1 MKNRKKKGFT
11 FVETLVALLIVSLLS
26 AVVLTGIRS
35 AWSVHDDALFASE
48 SEILASTINTALG
61 DVLHYS
67 SYDLNGSV
75 ATSDIVRIS
84 NQNYGI
90 LRGSIEA
97 DDGNGKIYI
106 KVSDDENS
114 SRLVLISDG
123 AYTNIKVK
131 DFKLLYMSHGQEPD
145 IPEGTF
151 YGSYTLEG
159 ADGQTK
165 KITYAFQ
172 PINGKVENGKL
183 VS

>member
-67 SYDLNGSV
+67 SYDLNGSQG
-75 ATSDIVRIS
+75 TSEIVRIS

-90 LRGSIEA
+90 LRGDIEA
-97 DDGNGKIYI
+97 DDGKIYI

-123 AYTNIKVK
+123 AYTNIRVT
-131 DFKLLYMSHGQEPD
+131 DFSLKYMSHSQSAD
-145 IPEGTF
+145 YPEGTF

-159 ADGQTK
+159 AGGQTK
-165 KITYAFQ
+165 EITYAFQ
-172 PINGKVENGKL
+172 PINPEVENGKIK
-183 VS
+183 S

>member
-75 ATSDIVRIS
+75 ATSDTVRIS

-97 DDGNGKIYI
+97 DDGKIYI

-123 AYTNIKVK
+123 AYTNIRVEN
-131 DFKLLYMSHGQEPD
+131 FKLLYMSHDYGNVPNN
-145 IPEGTF
+145 TF
-151 YGSYTLEG
+151 YGSYTLKG

-165 KITYAFQ
+165 EITYTFQ

>member
-35 AWSVHDDALFASE
+35 AWSIHDDALFASE

-67 SYDLNGSV
+67 SYEQSGSQG
-75 ATSDIVRIS
+75 TSEIVRIS

-90 LRGSIEA
+90 LRGDIEA
-97 DDGNGKIYI
+97 DDGKIYI
-106 KVSDDENS
+106 KVSDDKNS
-114 SRLVLISDG
+114 SKLVLISDG
-123 AYTNIKVK
+123 AYTNIKVT
-131 DFKLLYMSHGQEPD
+131 DFSLKYMSHDQSTD
-145 IPEGTF
+145 YPEGTF

-159 ADGQTK
+159 TDGQTK

-172 PINGKVENGKL
+172 PINGKVKDGKL